1 MFSSGR
7 NRHRFVIVVVSF
19 VKKRVS
25 RGVVSLTTGSLSLLF
40 PSHLPIVLRAR
51 LREQEPTT
59 SGDTTTENEGTFKTD
74 FKNLPLPCKYENLQT
89 EMLMSLKADFFEG
102 ARFDYN
108 KQLNQK
114 FFLSHGFSMTNAE
127 IPAASGHI
135 IKIRPALVWGERV
148 YTTTCYPGE
157 CLRTGE

>member
-1 MFSSGR
+1 MGA
-7 NRHRFVIVVVSF
+7 SF
-19 VKKRVS
+19 AKMEAPL
-25 RGVVSLTTGSLSLLF
+25 GAGGPADDGSSLL
-40 PSHLPIVLRAR
+40 PPAARAGMT
-51 LREQEPTT
+51 EPTT
-59 SGDTTTENEGTFKTD
+59 SDVNGNNSETNKETNNRTTD
-74 FKNLPLPCKYENLQT
+74 FGNLPLPCKYENLQT

-135 IKIRPALVWGERV
+135 IKIPSSSYEFGANVV
-148 YTTTCYPGE
+148 DSITCWLGE

>member
-1 MFSSGR
+1 MNGNNSETNKETN
-7 NRHRFVIVVVSF
+7 NR
-19 VKKRVS
+19 
-25 RGVVSLTTGSLSLLF
+25 T
-40 PSHLPIVLRAR
+40 
-51 LREQEPTT
+51 
-59 SGDTTTENEGTFKTD
+59 TD
-74 FKNLPLPCKYENLQT
+74 FGNLPLPCKYENLQT

-135 IKIRPALVWGERV
+135 IKIPSSSYEFGANVVDSNYMLVGRVFTDGRVSGRVKYDATENLSFRVQTSKEREYSLALIEV
-148 YTTTCYPGE
+148 
-157 CLRTGE
+157 LFI